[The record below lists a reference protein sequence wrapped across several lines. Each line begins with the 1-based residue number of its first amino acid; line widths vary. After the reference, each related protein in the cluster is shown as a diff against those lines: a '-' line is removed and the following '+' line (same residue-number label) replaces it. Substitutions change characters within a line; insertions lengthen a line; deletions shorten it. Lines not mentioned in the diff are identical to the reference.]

1 MKIAIVSGSNRAA
14 SSSKLLA
21 KYAASK
27 LEEKGCEVTFYD
39 LFEKPVPFYFPDER
53 NNINDA
59 NLQLLAKTVSEAD
72 GIVLSSPEYHGGPTG
87 VLKNA
92 LDHLGFDH
100 FDGKIVLAMSSAGGA
115 VGVSTL
121 QQLQVIVRNVHGIN
135 CPEWISIGGDQRRF
149 TSEGEPESEL
159 IKQRVARTLQ
169 YFVSMIV
176 NFREKNSG

>member
-1 MKIAIVSGSNRAA
+1 MKIAIISGSNRAS

-21 KYAASK
+21 KYVGSK
-27 LEEKGCEVTFYD
+27 LEEKGCEVTFHD
-39 LFEKPVPFYFPDER
+39 LFEKPVPFYYPDER
-53 NNINDA
+53 DQVDDV
-59 NLQLLAKTVSEAD
+59 NLQLLAKTVAEAD

-92 LDHLGFDH
+92 LDHLDSEH
-100 FDGKIVLAMSSAGGA
+100 FDGKIVLVMSSAGGA

-159 IKQRVARTLQ
+159 IKKRVARTLQ
-169 YFVSMIV
+169 YFVTMIV
-176 NFREKNSG
+176 NFRK